1 MGKLMKYDLRA
12 AMKLFLPLWLGTLVL
27 ALVNSF
33 SLDNTLERLNS
44 RLMYVLRNLALTAYV
59 LAMVAIVVVTLV
71 FIVMR
76 FYQSTAKDEAY
87 LTFTLPVSVDAV
99 VGGKALSGLIIFFGS
114 VVVCLLSLLLL
125 SSQSLFPNLRNGLTA
140 LFESYSAAD
149 VVSVAL
155 LLLLLI
161 VTAGL
166 CSILRIYFSM
176 ALGQLAQKHKIGA
189 SVLAYVGIGL
199 VINVLV
205 SWIAVPV
212 LFGVGDNSMADAL
225 FRNLNSLQIGRT
237 ILGGMC
243 LYNLVFCVI
252 FYIPTR
258 CLLKYQLNLE

>member
-1 MGKLMKYDLRA
+1 MGKLIKYDLRA

-33 SLDNTLERLNS
+33 HLGSTLEYLDN
-44 RLMYVLRNLALTAYV
+44 RLMLTLRNLALTAYI
-59 LAMVAIVVVTLV
+59 LAMVSIVVVTLV

-87 LTFTLPVSVDAV
+87 LTFTLPVSVDAI
-99 VGGKALSGLIIFFGS
+99 VGGKVLSGLIIFFGS
-114 VVVCLLSLLLL
+114 VAVCLVSLLIL
-125 SSQSLFPNLRNGLTA
+125 SSQSLFRNLLDGVTA
-140 LFESYSAAD
+140 LIESYAAAD
-149 VVSVAL
+149 VISVGL
-155 LLLLLI
+155 LLLLLL

-166 CSILRIYFSM
+166 CSILRVYFAM

-199 VINVLV
+199 VIQVLV

-212 LFGVGDNSMADAL
+212 LLGDNSVLDAL
-225 FRNLNSLQIGRT
+225 FRNLNGVQIGRT
-237 ILGGMC
+237 LLGGVC